1 MICRTMLQIKPV
13 LKTLPTAHSQQ
24 ITTAITANNHLGKQS
39 PKKGFVF
46 FAMLFG
52 NIYSAVKIQ
61 QKFSGKHMFFRKPFM
76 QRLSGY
82 RRRH

>member
-46 FAMLFG
+46 FCYVIWQYIQRRQNTA
-52 NIYSAVKIQ
+52 KI
-61 QKFSGKHMFFRKPFM
+61 
-76 QRLSGY
+76 
-82 RRRH
+82 